1 MIVQAQHKKFT
12 ADQYYQMAESGIL
25 TQRDRV
31 ELIEGE
37 IIQMAAIGKN
47 HAVCVDRLT
56 ELFVLAFSSQALI
69 RVQNPVR
76 LSNYSEPQPD
86 FAILRLR
93 QDFYLDGHPQPEDVL
108 AVVEV
113 SDSSIDQR
121 SAAGSAVRRRS
132 TADYDRGVKAPL
144 YAGEGIQELWIIDL
158 NVLAVEVY
166 RLPSS
171 QGYQQVQTFQRG
183 ESVAFQ
189 AFPNVSFQVEQL
201 LIPMLGNHA

>member
-1 MIVQAQHKKFT
+1 MIVPAQHKKFT

-37 IIQMAAIGKN
+37 IIQMAAIGKS

-56 ELFVLAFSSQALI
+56 ELFVLTFSSQALI

-113 SDSSIDQR
+113 SDSSID
-121 SAAGSAVRRRS
+121 
-132 TADYDRGVKAPL
+132 YDRGVKAPL

-171 QGYQQVQTFQRG
+171 QGYQQVQTFQPG

-201 LIPMLGNHA
+201 LIPILGNHA

>member
-47 HAVCVDRLT
+47 HAVCVDRLN

-76 LSNYSEPQPD
+76 LSNYSEPEPD

-93 QDFYLDGHPQPEDVL
+93 QDFYLNGHPQPEDVF

-113 SDSSIDQR
+113 SDSSI
-121 SAAGSAVRRRS
+121 
-132 TADYDRGVKAPL
+132 DYDRGVKAPL
-144 YAGEGIQELWIIDL
+144 YASEGIQELWIIDL

-201 LIPMLGNHA
+201 LIPILGNHA

>member
-1 MIVQAQHKKFT
+1 MIVPAQHKKFT

-37 IIQMAAIGKN
+37 IIQMAAIGKS

-56 ELFVLAFSSQALI
+56 ELFVLTFSSQALI

-93 QDFYLDGHPQPEDVL
+93 QDFYLNGHPQPEDVL

-113 SDSSIDQR
+113 SDSSI
-121 SAAGSAVRRRS
+121 
-132 TADYDRGVKAPL
+132 DYDRGVKAPL

-171 QGYQQVQTFQRG
+171 QGYQQVQTFQPG

-189 AFPNVSFQVEQL
+189 A
-201 LIPMLGNHA
+201 ILGNHA